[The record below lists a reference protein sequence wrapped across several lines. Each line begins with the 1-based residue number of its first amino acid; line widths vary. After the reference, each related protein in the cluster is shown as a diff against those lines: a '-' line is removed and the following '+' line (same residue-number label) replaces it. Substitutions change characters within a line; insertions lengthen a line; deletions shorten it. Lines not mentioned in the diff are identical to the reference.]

1 MPSACFAPLPP
12 LRLPSLKLTLSTFL
26 PILSP
31 FMLSLSSHP
40 SHAPLPR
47 LLSHLTALRSL
58 LPPRPAGTHRP
69 RPSQAPPAFLLRLS
83 NHAPQPTHPN
93 PRECSRFWSPPLP
106 PSPRGRGS
114 GRGSSGRSA
123 TSHPRRLR
131 PPQTPPKHTPPHLK
145 SFLEKTLT
153 ARETPAQRPSNT
165 PGAPAP
171 SPGPSARPRPHAQGT
186 CQPIPM
192 APMGRPT
199 PPPAPPSTRS
209 FPASEAR
216 SFAQKNPPK
225 PSLASPSPLGTGW
238 RETVP
243 PFTPTLR
250 RRSLVAVGGTMSVR
264 PRPAAPSYP
273 TPR

>member
-1 MPSACFAPLPP
+1 MPSACFAPLSP

-40 SHAPLPR
+40 SHSPPPR
-47 LLSHLTALRSL
+47 LLSRLTALRSL
-58 LPPRPAGTHRP
+58 LPPLPAGIHRP

-131 PPQTPPKHTPPHLK
+131 PPQTPPKHTPPHK
-145 SFLEKTLT
+145 SFLEKTR
-153 ARETPAQRPSNT
+153 RETPQEFFGKNSYARSRRPKLEASLKKIRPNRLS
-165 PGAPAP
+165 PARPLWGRAGERRFPP
-171 SPGPSARPRPHAQGT
+171 SPPRSAAGRSSPSA
-186 CQPIPM
+186 
-192 APMGRPT
+192 
-199 PPPAPPSTRS
+199 
-209 FPASEAR
+209 
-216 SFAQKNPPK
+216 
-225 PSLASPSPLGTGW
+225 
-238 RETVP
+238 
-243 PFTPTLR
+243 
-250 RRSLVAVGGTMSVR
+250 VR
-264 PRPAAPSYP
+264 
-273 TPR
+273 

>member
-1 MPSACFAPLPP
+1 MPSACFAPLLP

-40 SHAPLPR
+40 SHSPLPR
-47 LLSHLTALRSL
+47 LLSCLTALRSL
-58 LPPRPAGTHRP
+58 LPPLPAGTQRP
-69 RPSQAPPAFLLRLS
+69 HPSQPP
-83 NHAPQPTHPN
+83 HP
-93 PRECSRFWSPPLP
+93 SV
-106 PSPRGRGS
+106 
-114 GRGSSGRSA
+114 SA
-123 TSHPRRLR
+123 ATPNT
-131 PPQTPPKHTPPHLK
+131 PQTPPKHTPRRLK

-171 SPGPSARPRPHAQGT
+171 FPGPSARPRPHAQGT
-186 CQPIPM
+186 CQPIPV

-199 PPPAPPSTRS
+199 LPLAPPSARS
-209 FPASEAR
+209 SQASEAWEP
-216 SFAQKNPPK
+216 AKNPPK

-243 PFTPTLR
+243 PSPP
-250 RRSLVAVGGTMSVR
+250 RSAAGRSSPSAVR
-264 PRPAAPSYP
+264 
-273 TPR
+273 